1 MNLGPVEG
9 LLVLLLGLIWYVL
22 VPWSMAKQAGERGY
36 SALVWLMGA
45 ALSNSIFLLILLGL
59 LPDYR
64 RKRQRVQEMEDLEK
78 RLLEASGRVA
88 GRTTAGATAPL
99 ADRSLGDQPT
109 ILPPRS
115 LGDEET
121 RG

>member
-1 MNLGPVEG
+1 MGLGPQE
-9 LLVLLLGLIWYVL
+9 LIILVLVLAVVYWLAPLI
-22 VPWSMAKQAGERGY
+22 MAVQARRRGY
-36 SALVWLMGA
+36 SLLVWLIAGM
-45 ALSNSIFLLILLGL
+45 LSNSIFLLILLGV

-64 RKRQRVQEMEDLEK
+64 RKRQRVTEMEDLER
-78 RLLEASGRVA
+78 RLLAAAQRRA
-88 GRTTAGATAPL
+88 GRTSGAAGAPL
-99 ADRSLGDQPT
+99 LDRSLGDQPT